1 MSREQGILRVL
12 LGRPFD
18 TLVSCGAQWE
28 NTRTGQDRTEECTT
42 QYVLSGSSRFG
53 QLGSHHGVDNFRL
66 QGEISHHHGEY
77 TYRTIPGTTERSEKP
92 PARVDAVD
100 STATENNYTTRTAP
114 GTITGWTRGLIG
126 EESAAGAELSSSSDR
141 KSNSTYGCG
150 SVSYLVTSIHALRS
164 VR

>member
-53 QLGSHHGVDNFRL
+53 QLDPTIKLMITFTYY
-66 QGEISHHHGEY
+66 ISAFFV
-77 TYRTIPGTTERSEKP
+77 
-92 PARVDAVD
+92 ARDKCAQ
-100 STATENNYTTRTAP
+100 TCP
-114 GTITGWTRGLIG
+114 F
-126 EESAAGAELSSSSDR
+126 
-141 KSNSTYGCG
+141 
-150 SVSYLVTSIHALRS
+150 TSWG
-164 VR
+164 